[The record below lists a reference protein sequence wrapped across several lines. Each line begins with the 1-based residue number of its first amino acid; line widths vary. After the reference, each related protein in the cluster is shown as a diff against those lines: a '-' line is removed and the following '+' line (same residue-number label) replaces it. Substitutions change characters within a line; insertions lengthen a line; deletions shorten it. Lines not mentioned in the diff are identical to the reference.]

1 MVNRM
6 EKDKMELVK
15 KSLWAMLDTFR
26 GKDNDAVLFVAT
38 LLYFRKL
45 NGLSVTSGRVIT
57 QEENGK
63 SHTEPSECLCYDKCI
78 VEKEKNENFRNLL
91 GEVISEYEEYFNG
104 NFASVADFAH
114 SLVEHEFTE
123 EELLSIL
130 DSAIANSFR
139 WGHESYLPCELVEL
153 VGHLLDKDSRKI
165 LDPFGGRMVFATT
178 LMDKSFISFETD
190 EWNWEIGMFR
200 LAIAGVL
207 EHNKNIYLEGFLSD
221 VNDKFD
227 AIVTMPPFG
236 ITGASHEYL
245 DEWALGRFDKLT
257 NEHGQLVTIVPM
269 SVLSRGSKSQEDAPQ
284 TKITKIRRDITKNN
298 WLESVVCLPSNLFL
312 PTTGIATAVIVL
324 RKNRKE
330 NDKIRFVDASDCFTT
345 NKNRRNVVDLERII
359 NRYTNCENLISADE
373 ILKNNSSWDLRWYVE
388 QKKNVFSEGYTVVKV
403 SDVMTQLPTVSR
415 FEDELG
421 YVVNVGDL
429 SGDVVNYEKRP
440 EMFTKGDNLE
450 RTSKVVEPVILL
462 SMIRSPKPTYCV
474 ASESNPIFIKN
485 DVVAYRIA
493 DSSVHPGYLCLELSK
508 RLKAFTGAVIPR
520 LSKYQILNTLIEFP
534 SLDEQR
540 SFVEQKNLF
549 EEVSLTLGINK
560 EVEERFQ
567 TLLEKKKQ
575 EYIEEVRNRKHDM
588 KTPMTQLRNTLKLF
602 ESLSRQ
608 ITGEPAEKLKLYVQ
622 RQKRALDTL
631 SIIVSHIADEEVFAT
646 PEPIDLGE
654 VLSSCQTTT
663 DKYVVA
669 YYPDEV
675 VLKEAG
681 LVKPMVMMGRS
692 DLLRLVQ
699 NIIGNAIVR
708 GFVED
713 YHEYSLNISL
723 TLKNGFYIIDF
734 SNNGRPLPEGMTK
747 ERYGMKGVKGKGSN
761 GEGKGG
767 YIVKSITEHYGG
779 DYDIYSQQFAGM
791 WVTHVI
797 VKLPIFQNNE

>member
-1 MVNRM
+1 M
-6 EKDKMELVK
+6 ENQMEMNKMEHAK
-15 KSLWAMLDTFR
+15 KHLWSMLNVFAGT
-26 GKDNDAVLFVAT
+26 KKNNDAILFVAT
-38 LLYFRKL
+38 LLYLKKQNALYYAIKEGNDVDKNDFSQLHIFPVEHISFDKIVIENETNKELKL
-45 NGLSVTSGRVIT
+45 
-57 QEENGK
+57 
-63 SHTEPSECLCYDKCI
+63 
-78 VEKEKNENFRNLL
+78 LL
-91 GEVISEYEEYFNG
+91 KRTISEFQDYFKG
-104 NFASVADFAH
+104 SFSPITDFAH
-114 SLVEHEFTE
+114 VLVDYVFSDDELLDIFNSAVKNIPVRLGDCFLPHEF
-123 EELLSIL
+123 S
-130 DSAIANSFR
+130 D
-139 WGHESYLPCELVEL
+139 L
-153 VGHLLDKDSRKI
+153 VGYLLDKESKKI
-165 LDPFGGRMVFATT
+165 LDPFGGRMDFATT
-178 LMDKSFISFETD
+178 LKEKKFVSFERNKRT
-190 EWNWEIGMFR
+190 WELGLFR
-200 LAIAGVL
+200 LAIAGIIEQTTYVYVDDW
-207 EHNKNIYLEGFLSD
+207 IGDIDYT
-221 VNDKFD
+221 FD

-236 ITGASHEYL
+236 ATSFTGELL
-245 DEWALGRFDKLT
+245 DEWALNRFDKLT
-257 NEHGQLVTIVPM
+257 NEQGQLITIVPM
-269 SVLSRGSKSQEDAPQ
+269 SILSRGGKTQELRK
-284 TKITKIRRDITKNN
+284 TFSKNN

-330 NDKIRFVDASDCFTT
+330 DDKIRFVDASDCFTT
-345 NKNRRNVVDLERII
+345 NKNRRNVVDLERIVS
-359 NRYTNCENLISADE
+359 RYTNCENLISADE

-388 QKKNVFSEGYTVVKV
+388 QKKNVFNEGYIVVKV